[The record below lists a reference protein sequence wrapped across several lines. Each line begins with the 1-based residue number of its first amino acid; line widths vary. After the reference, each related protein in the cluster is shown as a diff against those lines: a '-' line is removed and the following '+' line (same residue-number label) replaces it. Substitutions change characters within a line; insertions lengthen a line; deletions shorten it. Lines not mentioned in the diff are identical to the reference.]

1 MRQSKQPTNTVRRY
15 RQIFS
20 VYMYACMYL
29 CMSAEAVGLGATD
42 DGWVPVQC
50 GWTEHGRSGNKRF
63 PLWQCTVPAVT
74 MRCR

>member
-20 VYMYACMYL
+20 VYMYACVYL

-42 DGWVPVQC
+42 DGWVGMGTLGIRLFSPGV
-50 GWTEHGRSGNKRF
+50 GR
-63 PLWQCTVPAVT
+63 
-74 MRCR
+74 